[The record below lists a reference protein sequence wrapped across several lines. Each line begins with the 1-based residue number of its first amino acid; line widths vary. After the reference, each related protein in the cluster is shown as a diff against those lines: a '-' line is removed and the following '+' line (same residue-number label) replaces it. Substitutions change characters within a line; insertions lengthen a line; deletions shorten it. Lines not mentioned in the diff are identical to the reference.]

1 MWNLSKRHLSIWKTE
16 HIFPLLDDGSEIFCV
31 FFQIDRRLV
40 PDFHFL
46 SNHQCVLKPGYA
58 LEIGLL
64 GATWCRCSGV
74 RGGGGK
80 KNH

>member
-16 HIFPLLDDGSEIFCV
+16 HIFPFWMMALKFLC

-40 PDFHFL
+40 PDFHFCRTI
-46 SNHQCVLKPGYA
+46 SVLKPGYA

-64 GATWCRCSGV
+64 VLAGADAQE
-74 RGGGGK
+74 
-80 KNH
+80 